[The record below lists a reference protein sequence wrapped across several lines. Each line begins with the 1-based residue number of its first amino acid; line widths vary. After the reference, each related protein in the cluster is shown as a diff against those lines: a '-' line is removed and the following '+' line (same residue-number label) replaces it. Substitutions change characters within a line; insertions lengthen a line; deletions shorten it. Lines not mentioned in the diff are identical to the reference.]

1 MLFLRRIYFGWKL
14 SKQMFGFCVSFFVQE
29 SITSWFKHGC
39 WQKYLIFFEVK
50 YGKNGIFPSVVKEM
64 LFFLLEVYR
73 WRQLN
78 INPLYFEGSLT
89 KEHYFTKVQTQR
101 YLVKTVQTAVFYAFP
116 IQYSGTILVCFTDFL
131 LWSLFCLCLLQNT
144 SWFSLLWHFSSSFTI
159 ISLALSD
166 SRWFE

>member
-78 INPLYFEGSLT
+78 INLLYFEGSLT

-101 YLVKTVQTAVFYAFP
+101 YVVKTVQTAVFHAFL
-116 IQYSGTILVCFTDFL
+116 IQYSGMILVCFADFQIQCWRECGPYSAFVYL
-131 LWSLFCLCLLQNT
+131 NT
-144 SWFSLLWHFSSSFTI
+144 SWFPCFDI
-159 ISLALSD
+159 LAHLS
-166 SRWFE
+166 R